1 MTVVCCLDRYSE
13 NLTIYNTL
21 ENTMLQIGSIAEL
34 VCLAIAND
42 ITRLESFYNRA
53 GFQDLDDNMRGP
65 MSTTSTNID
74 CRYTLFIYGV
84 REDDAGDY
92 LCLIRDFVTG
102 LTTVLD
108 MVPFTISVFGEC
120 VHIIYHESISC
131 SRIISDVD
139 MHVVSVVKKDLMA
152 R

>member
-1 MTVVCCLDRYSE
+1 MGVVCCLDRYSE

-21 ENTMLQIGSIAEL
+21 ENTMLQIGSDAEL

-53 GFQDLDDNMRGP
+53 GFQDLDDNMEGP

-74 CRYTLFIYGV
+74 RRYTLTIRDV
-84 REDDAGDY
+84 REDNAGEY
-92 LCLIRDFVTG
+92 LCLIRNFVTG
-102 LTTVLD
+102 STTVLV

-120 VHIIYHESISC
+120 VNIIYHETISC

-139 MHVVSVVKKDLMA
+139 THAVSIVKKD
-152 R
+152 